1 MKASK
6 VGNFCPV
13 PRPPISMPSCGVF
26 VETITLLHETEY
38 EFNEASEIESSVIDT
53 VQTSFGA
60 GGNWSRATHA
70 TLSLFP
76 RDKVFTPATRV
87 GLPGKPRKNP
97 RGGNSSNAT
106 SGTKASSWKWWR

>member
-76 RDKVFTPATRV
+76 RDEVFTPATRRNH
-87 GLPGKPRKNP
+87 L
-97 RGGNSSNAT
+97 
-106 SGTKASSWKWWR
+106 